1 MDLSKY
7 KNKGLSGLAN
17 LGNTCYI
24 NSCLQVL
31 SHTYELNNFLD
42 LQVYKSKLNN
52 ICDSALLIE
61 WDSLRQMLWS
71 KNCIIAPNKFIK
83 TLQKVAKIK
92 NEPKFTGIE
101 QNDVSEFLIF
111 IVDTFHTALSREV
124 NMSIQGNIQN
134 NKDELAVKCYER
146 IKSMYSKEYSEVWNI
161 FYGIHVS
168 NIISTDTA
176 QSLSTTPEPFFM
188 LDLSIPTHKKNIDL
202 LDCLKLYVEGEK
214 IDQYLNETTGE
225 RETVEKQI
233 MFWSFPNVLVIDL
246 KRFNS
251 SNKKNQSLIDF
262 PIENLDLSPYVIGY
276 NKDSYV
282 YDLYGVC
289 NHNGNVHG
297 GHYTAFIKNAN
308 GKWYHFN
315 DTIVTE
321 IEESNI
327 ITPKAYCLFY
337 RKKTIL

>member
-1 MDLSKY
+1 MDLEKY

-24 NSCLQVL
+24 NSCIQVL
-31 SHTYELNNFLD
+31 SHTYELNNLLD
-42 LQVYKSKLNN
+42 LKTYKTKLNN
-52 ICDSALLIE
+52 ICDSVLLVE
-61 WDSLRQMLWS
+61 WDNLRQLLWS
-71 KNCIIAPNKFIK
+71 QNCIVAPSKFIK
-83 TLQKVAKIK
+83 TLQKVATIK
-92 NEPKFTGIE
+92 EEDKFTGYE

-124 NMSIQGNIQN
+124 NMTIQGNIQN

-146 IKSMYSKEYSEVWNI
+146 IRSMYSKEYSEIWNI
-161 FYGIHVS
+161 FYGVHVS
-168 NIISTDTA
+168 NIVSESSTI
-176 QSLSTTPEPFFM
+176 LSRTPEPFFM
-188 LDLSIPTHKKNIDL
+188 LNLSIPMDKKNIGL
-202 LDCLKLYVEGEK
+202 LDCLNLYVEGEK
-214 IDQYLNETTGE
+214 VENYLNETTGN

-233 MFWSFPNVLVIDL
+233 LFWSFPNILVIDL

-251 SNKKNQSLIDF
+251 SNRKNQSLIEF
-262 PIENLDLSPYVIGY
+262 PVENLNLSPYVIGY

-282 YDLYGVC
+282 YDLYAVC
-289 NHNGNVHG
+289 NHSGNVHG
-297 GHYTAFIKNAN
+297 GHYSSFIKNAN

-315 DTIVTE
+315 DTIVVE
-321 IEESNI
+321 ILESNI